1 MLDSGPR
8 ITDDAL
14 RMRIRE
20 SNIIITGASS
30 GIGRATAL
38 ALAQSGANLVLAARR
53 AAELERVAEECRRT
67 GVRCAVVP
75 TDVSRQDACESLIRT
90 ATAEL
95 GPIDGLINNAG
106 FAIFDRLETALLDDI
121 RSMIETNF
129 LGAVYCTRTVL
140 PGMLERKRGAIVNVA
155 SISGLM
161 GYESMGGY
169 CASKFAMVGFTE
181 ALRNELMGRGVEVS
195 LICPGTTD
203 TPFFVTAEKGK
214 IPGASRLILA
224 MSPEKVAAAII
235 SAIERPVYRKIMPFT
250 AAAFLRLKEL
260 SPRLAHLLMR
270 RVSSFMP
277 EKNR

>member
-1 MLDSGPR
+1 
-8 ITDDAL
+8 
-14 RMRIRE
+14 MRIRE

-30 GIGRATAL
+30 GIGRDVAL
-38 ALAQSGANLVLAARR
+38 ELARRGANLALAARR
-53 AAELERVAEECRRT
+53 APELEHVAAECRKA

-106 FAIFDRLETALLDDI
+106 FAIFDRIETARLDDI

-155 SISGLM
+155 SITGLM
-161 GYESMGGY
+161 GYDSMGGY

-181 ALRNELMGRGVEVS
+181 ALRDELMGRGVEVS

-214 IPGASRLILA
+214 IPSASRLVLA
-224 MSPEKVAAAII
+224 MPPGKVAAAIVA
-235 SAIERPVYRKIMPFT
+235 AIERPEYRKIMPFT

-260 SPRLAHLLMR
+260 SPRFAHLLMR
-270 RVSSFMP
+270 RLSSVLP
-277 EKNR
+277 EKTR